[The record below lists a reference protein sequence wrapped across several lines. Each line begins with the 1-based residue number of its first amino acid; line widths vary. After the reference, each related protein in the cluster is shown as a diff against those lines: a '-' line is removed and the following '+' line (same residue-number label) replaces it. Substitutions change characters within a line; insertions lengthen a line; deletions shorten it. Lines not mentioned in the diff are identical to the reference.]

1 MALDLSHFDEAKTCN
16 LIDSLLQ
23 EDNEEMKE
31 DKGDTNH
38 SSNSSKESEYERN
51 SGLKPGLTGD
61 SVSDQVYKYLSLNDF
76 LIIICISAIDNSRSC

>member
-1 MALDLSHFDEAKTCN
+1 MTEKVVSMALDLSHFDEAKTCN

-38 SSNSSKESEYERN
+38 SSNSSKESEHERN
-51 SGLKPGLTGD
+51 SGLKSDLTGD
-61 SVSDQVYKYLSLNDF
+61 SVNDQVFKWGS
-76 LIIICISAIDNSRSC
+76 I